1 MPAELV
7 DGNPALPG
15 VSSADLARW
24 GLLDQAIRERFVDEL
39 LLNCPFPEPER
50 MMLLRHEL
58 EQCHSLD
65 DPTQKKTWLQQK
77 GLTELDFDRM
87 AARRWQWLTWCR
99 QHWGAELQTIFLRR
113 KPELDQVT
121 YSLLRLV
128 DHELASE
135 LYLQI
140 KEGEARFSD
149 LAKSFSGGP
158 EKNQGGLLGPVPL
171 SQPHPAL
178 ARLLQVSKPHQLW
191 PPKQLEGWWVVVRL
205 ERFQPAVLDTA
216 MEERLLLEQGE
227 QLLENWL
234 QQQHPRCS

>member
-1 MPAELV
+1 MLVALV
-7 DGNPALPG
+7 DGDPAFSG
-15 VSSADLARW
+15 VSFADLNRW
-24 GLLDQAIRERFVDEL
+24 GLLDQVIRERFVDEL
-39 LLNCPFPEPER
+39 LVNCPFPEPER

-58 EQCHSLD
+58 ERKYSFTDL
-65 DPTQKKTWLQQK
+65 TQKKTWLEQK
-77 GLTELDFDRM
+77 QLTELDFDRM

-121 YSLLRLV
+121 YSLLRLT
-128 DHELASE
+128 DFELASE

-140 KEGEARFSD
+140 REGEARFSD

-158 EKNQGGLLGPVPL
+158 EKSNGGLLGPVSM

-178 ARLLQVSKPHQLW
+178 SRLLQVSKPGQLW

-205 ERFQPAVLDTA
+205 ERLQPAILDSA

-227 QLLENWL
+227 QLLQNWVV
-234 QQQHPRCS
+234 QQQPRLS

>member
-1 MPAELV
+1 M
-7 DGNPALPG
+7 DSNPALSG

-50 MMLLRHEL
+50 MLLLRHEL
-58 EQCHSLD
+58 EQRHSLD
-65 DPTQKKTWLQQK
+65 DPSQKKMWLQQK

-87 AARRWQWLTWCR
+87 AARSWQWLTWCR

-113 KPELDQVT
+113 KHELDQVT

-128 DHELASE
+128 DHDLASE

-140 KEGEARFSD
+140 KEGDARFSD
-149 LAKSFSGGP
+149 LAQSFSCGP

-178 ARLLQVSKPHQLW
+178 SRLLQVSKPGQLW
-191 PPKQLEGWWVVVRL
+191 PPKLLEGWWVVVRL
-205 ERFQPAVLDTA
+205 ERLKPAVLDPA

-227 QLLENWL
+227 ELLQNWL
-234 QQQHPRCS
+234 KQQQSRFS